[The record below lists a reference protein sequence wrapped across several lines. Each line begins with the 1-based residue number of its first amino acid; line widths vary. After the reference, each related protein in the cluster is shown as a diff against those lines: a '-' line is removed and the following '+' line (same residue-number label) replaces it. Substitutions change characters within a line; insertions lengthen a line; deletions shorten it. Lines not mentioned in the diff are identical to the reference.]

1 MTDYTDLV
9 KRLRMTTKYVAFHGR
24 ISALR
29 DNREGPEAADA
40 IEAQAA
46 RIAELE
52 AALKEISRRTG
63 ILITQNQG
71 RWTMTLEHDRRTVD
85 VLSVNQ
91 EIARAALEGK

>member
-1 MTDYTDLV
+1 MTDYSDLV
-9 KRLRMTTKYVAFHGR
+9 KRLRFRMN
-24 ISALR
+24 L
-29 DNREGPEAADA
+29 DDPQLAADA

>member
-46 RIAELE
+46 RIKALEAYGDLCHVRIAELE
-52 AALKEISRRTG
+52 AALRPALRFIENTESELG
-63 ILITQNQG
+63 IELDSGIA
-71 RWTMTLEHDRRTVD
+71 
-85 VLSVNQ
+85 
-91 EIARAALEGK
+91 ARAALEGK

>member
-9 KRLRMTTKYVAFHGR
+9 GRLRDYEQCNDTDV
-24 ISALR
+24 
-29 DNREGPEAADA
+29 DEAADA